1 MPGGLSQAADER
13 WRVDCPPLRFEKAAV
28 RKDRGW
34 LIVLGGGIM
43 LRSIFQGG
51 TPIMKVMRMHQ
62 HGGPEVLK
70 LEQIDPPRPKPGH
83 VIVQVKAC
91 AMNRLDLWT
100 RNGLPGLRIP
110 MPHILGSD
118 IAGIVEEVG
127 EEATGAEAGQEVVL
141 QPGLSC
147 GRCLR
152 CLQGRDSECAG
163 YKIFGYQVD
172 GGYTERMSVPV
183 GNLLPKPENLSFEEA
198 ASVPL
203 VFLTAWHML
212 VERAR
217 IRAGED
223 VLVLAAGS
231 GVGIAATQ
239 IAKLWGGRVI
249 ATASTDT
256 KLEKAKSLGADEVI
270 NYKEKDFA
278 EEVRRL
284 TEKKGVEIVIEHVG
298 TDTFT
303 KSLKSLAKG
312 GRLVTCGATS
322 GPKFDGD
329 LRYIFARHLSILG
342 SYMGGKRELAELM
355 PLFDRGRLRPVVDK
369 VFPLEDA
376 ADAHRRM
383 ESRELFGKI
392 VLSL

>member
-1 MPGGLSQAADER
+1 M
-13 WRVDCPPLRFEKAAV
+13 KA
-28 RKDRGW
+28 
-34 LIVLGGGIM
+34 
-43 LRSIFQGG
+43 
-51 TPIMKVMRMHQ
+51 MRIHQ
-62 HGGPEVLK
+62 HGGTEVLK
-70 LEQIDPPRPKPGH
+70 LEQVDPPRPKPGE
-83 VIVQVKAC
+83 VLVRVKAC
-91 AMNRLDLWT
+91 AMNHLDLWT

-118 IAGIVEEVG
+118 IAGIVKEVG
-127 EEATGAEAGQEVVL
+127 DEVSGVEPGEEVVL

-152 CLQGRDSECAG
+152 CLQGRDSECKD

-172 GGYTERMSVPV
+172 GGYTELMPVPV
-183 GNLLPKPENLSFEEA
+183 GNLLPKPKSLSFEEA

-217 IRAGED
+217 IRPGED

-231 GVGIAATQ
+231 GVGIASIQ
-239 IAKLWGGRVI
+239 VAKLWGARVI

-256 KLEKAKSLGADEVI
+256 KLEKAKGIGADEII

-284 TEKKGVEIVIEHVG
+284 TAKKGVEVVVEHVG
-298 TDTFT
+298 TDTFA
-303 KSLKSLAKG
+303 KSLQSLAKG

-322 GPKFDGD
+322 GPKFEGD
-329 LRYIFARHLSILG
+329 LRFIFARHLSVLG
-342 SYMGGKRELAELM
+342 SYMGGKRELAELI
-355 PLFDRGRLRPVVDK
+355 PLFDRGGLQPVVDK
-369 VFPLEDA
+369 VFPLEEA
-376 ADAHRRM
+376 AAAHRRM
-383 ESRELFGKI
+383 ENRELFGKI